1 MVKSKSTSRRPTRR
15 KIYVLVRLVVMFARK
30 LKSGSNCRHVS
41 GSTLGVARVIVKD
54 EDLTV
59 SHVPSQA

>member
-1 MVKSKSTSRRPTRR
+1 M
-15 KIYVLVRLVVMFARK
+15 LVRLVVVFARK